1 MLGCGPSL
9 YALRSPALTLQANAQ
24 ALERVLAAAG
34 SPAPLGPAGTG
45 AADTPGACAAVPRRA
60 RRAGGALALVSGD
73 GARRAGA
80 GRPDQG
86 APQRGAQ
93 TPLRACS
100 EPPWSRS
107 AGAHARPLPERMT
120 FSCACSKL
128 HW

>member
-60 RRAGGALALVSGD
+60 RRAGGALALVSG
-73 GARRAGA
+73 AGHDA
-80 GRPDQG
+80 LALADLTKVP
-86 APQRGAQ
+86 
-93 TPLRACS
+93 
-100 EPPWSRS
+100 RS
-107 AGAHARPLPERMT
+107 AAPRPPYARAPSRPGRARLALTPDR
-120 FSCACSKL
+120 SQSA
-128 HW
+128 